1 MESLEFLQKEKER
14 LEKEL
19 VRVSSQIN
27 EKSSHSAVVSNSNI
41 ILNPGSKA
49 GYLFK
54 WQDRSLGFGGTKW
67 DLRYFVLK
75 KGKLCYFLNHDDR
88 SPRYSITLKN
98 CAVRDDGFK
107 QNRKYRR
114 NSMDGDI
121 PLKTVGAY
129 HHVFSLYQRPKGSTD
144 VCAEDDDEDDIIPL
158 LRFSTE
164 SLAEKNQWME
174 LLSLSCAYCD
184 SDYFKEDSEEEEL
197 NNHSAVKGTSGT
209 LPMLIFAKPEPAKM
223 PKSPSNAT
231 MKKIS
236 SHIKLNKSADSAK
249 SDPKR
254 KVEYPPS
261 KPMHREAG
269 VSYLSDEATM
279 QNYRGLLNLGLII
292 LAISNFRI
300 LLATTKEYGF
310 VLKNLLSFGS
320 TTNIAALDIPF
331 VSGMLLL
338 NVFVIFAY
346 GIELSLSGGLWNEAF
361 GMTMHV
367 LNTNASIFIPMW
379 IVWSMVESPLNG
391 VVLMMSSVI
400 LWMKLIS
407 YVHSNRDYRQF
418 PERGSHTSTLFIQ
431 HLDESAKT
439 LSYPM

>member
-27 EKSSHSAVVSNSNI
+27 EKSSHSAVVGDSNI

-67 DLRYFVLK
+67 DLRYFVVKSGTLS
-75 KGKLCYFLNHDDR
+75 YYLNHNDR
-88 SPRYSITLKN
+88 SPRYSLTLKK

-107 QNRKYRR
+107 QNRKFRR
-114 NSMDGDI
+114 NSMDGEV

-129 HHVFSLYQRPKGSTD
+129 YHVFSLYQRPKGSTD
-144 VCAEDDDEDDIIPL
+144 VAEYDDEDDIIPL
-158 LRFSTE
+158 LRFSSE

-184 SDYFKEDSEEEEL
+184 SDYFKVDSDGDEL
-197 NNHSAVKGTSGT
+197 NSHGVKGTSGT
-209 LPMLIFAKPEPAKM
+209 LPMLIFADPEPAKM
-223 PKSPSNAT
+223 PKSPSNTT

-254 KVEYPPS
+254 KTDYPPS

-269 VSYLSDEATM
+269 ASYLSDEAPM

-310 VLKNLLSFGS
+310 VLKNLFSFGS

-338 NVFVIFAY
+338 NIFVIFAY
-346 GIELSLSGGLWNEAF
+346 GIELSLSSGLFNEAF

-367 LNTNASIFIPMW
+367 LNTNASILIPMW
-379 IVWSMVESPLNG
+379 IVWSIIESPLNG
-391 VVLMMSSVI
+391 VILMMSSVI

-407 YVHSNRDYRQF
+407 YVHSNKDYRQF